1 MKSEVF
7 YTQESA
13 QRKINQLR
21 DRGISFTLDI
31 EFDYD
36 AELTCYVVS
45 WVDYQ

>member
-21 DRGISFTLDI
+21 DRGTRFTFDV

-36 AELTCYVVS
+36 VELTCYVVS
-45 WVDYQ
+45 WED